1 MVLFNSSYEFNIP
14 LIPKPDKYIT
24 RKENYK
30 PVCLMNTGTKILNKA
45 LAKVQWYEKDN
56 TS

>member
-14 LIPKPDKYIT
+14 LIPNLTSILQERKIT
-24 RKENYK
+24 SQY
-30 PVCLMNTGTKILNKA
+30 LMNTGTKILNKA
-45 LAKVQWYEKDN
+45 LVEVQWYEKDN